1 VTAHPTQGAG
11 STAGDAE
18 LLRGFEG
25 CTLRPA
31 AFGHR
36 EHVHVAWLLLGAH
49 PLFEDAAH
57 RFCRGLRAFAAAHG
71 KSTLYHETIT
81 WAYLALVHERLR
93 AAPPGEAFDAFVARN
108 ADLLAPGLAAL
119 SPLYDAALLRSPA
132 AKQAFLLPRP
142 AGARRAARSDRVAPL
157 ERDEQHDQH
166 RERHPEEHGG
176 R

>member
-1 VTAHPTQGAG
+1 VTAPAAQGDG
-11 STAGDAE
+11 SAADDAE

-25 CTLRPA
+25 CTLPPA

-36 EHVHVAWLLLGAH
+36 EHVRVAWLLVGAH
-49 PLFEDAAH
+49 PRFEDAAH

-71 KSTLYHETIT
+71 KSALYHETIT
-81 WAYLALVHERLR
+81 WAYLALVHERSR
-93 AAPPGEAFDAFVARN
+93 AAPPGEPFDAFATRN

-119 SPLYDAALLRSPA
+119 SPLYDAALLHSPA

-142 AGARRAARSDRVAPL
+142 ARAPRASRSDRVAPL